1 LTLVEKYK
9 KVKRRFDPQS
19 RIDKK
24 GMGLDPV
31 IDFNMRLG
39 EGTGAALITNTFAK
53 KNYWLQRKWK
63 L

>member
-39 EGTGAALITNTFAK
+39 EGTCAALKTL
-53 KNYWLQRKWK
+53 NY
-63 L
+63 